1 MAKST
6 QEGGNK
12 SKAKSDPGSL
22 GNMDERAVR
31 YETNGIRV
39 FIDDWECDIVN
50 VSDSGVLI
58 TSKYLSFESG
68 TDLEFLFIYP
78 TNARP
83 AKIIL
88 SGNVVRSKKNEF
100 AVENIKPT
108 VTWRRLLHKHVQSL
122 KK

>member
-6 QEGGNK
+6 QKGADKG
-12 SKAKSDPGSL
+12 KANSTPGTSD
-22 GNMDERAVR
+22 NAAERAAR
-31 YETNGIRV
+31 YETKGIRV

-50 VSDSGVLI
+50 VSDSGILI

-88 SGNVVRSKKNEF
+88 NGNVVRSKKNEF

-108 VTWRRLLHKHVQSL
+108 VTWRRLLYKHVQSL

>member
-1 MAKST
+1 MAKSR
-6 QEGGNK
+6 QKSANK
-12 SKAKSDPGSL
+12 NKAGSTPGSA
-22 GNMDERAVR
+22 GEGAERAAR
-31 YETNGIRV
+31 YETKGIRV

-50 VSDSGVLI
+50 VSDSGILI
-58 TSKYLSFESG
+58 NSKYLSFESG

-88 SGNVVRSKKNEF
+88 NGNVVRSRQNEF
-100 AVENIKPT
+100 AVENIRPT
-108 VTWRRLLHKHVQSL
+108 VTWRRLLHKHIQSL